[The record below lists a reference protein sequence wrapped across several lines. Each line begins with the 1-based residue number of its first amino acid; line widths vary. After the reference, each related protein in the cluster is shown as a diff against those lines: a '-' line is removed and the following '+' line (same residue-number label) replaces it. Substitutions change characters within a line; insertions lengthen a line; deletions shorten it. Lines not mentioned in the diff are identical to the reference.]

1 MTRINTLL
9 PNSILVM
16 IILLTAVVP
25 LTTNAQRVEKVNGK
39 ATFILTEND
48 NLTLKEAKIKCV
60 EQAKAEAIQKEFG
73 SLVMSDFINSDKIVD
88 NETSSFYIMDTS
100 TSVKGEWLGD
110 DREPE
115 INIEYVNGELI
126 FTAEVWGRAR
136 EIIRANTDVSW
147 QVQKDIEG
155 KKINAD
161 EFDTGDRFFVKFRS
175 PSDGY
180 VAIYLITADN
190 ETACLLPYRKDNSG
204 RYQIKGGKEYV
215 FFDKTLDPAAS
226 YYKLSTNKLQEYNQL
241 VMIYSPNPFTKCT
254 DTSVDSRHPNSLDQ
268 KDFAKWLLNNQRADK
283 EMMVNRKW
291 LTIKGTE

>member
-1 MTRINTLL
+1 MTYLSPYKVSVIIFILLTLL
-9 PNSILVM
+9 P
-16 IILLTAVVP
+16 
-25 LTTNAQRVEKVNGK
+25 LTTHAQRVAKVNGK
-39 ATFILTEND
+39 STFILSEND

-60 EQAKAEAIQKEFG
+60 ELAKAEALKNEFG
-73 SLVMSDFINSDKIVD
+73 TLVMSDFINSDKIVD
-88 NETSSFYIMDTS
+88 DEANSFYIMDTS

-110 DREPE
+110 EREPE
-115 INIEYVNGELI
+115 INIEYINGELL
-126 FTAEVWGRAR
+126 FTAEVWGSAR
-136 EIIRANTDVSW
+136 EIIRANTDVKW

-155 KKINAD
+155 KKIDSD
-161 EFDTGDRFFVKFRS
+161 EFNTGERFFIKFRS

-180 VAIYLITADN
+180 IAIYLITSDN

-204 RYQIKGGKEYV
+204 RYQIKGGKDYI
-215 FFDKTLDPAAS
+215 FFDKAIDPTAS

-268 KDFAKWLLNNQRADK
+268 KDFAKWLLKNQRADK

-291 LTIKGTE
+291 LNIKGTE

>member
-1 MTRINTLL
+1 MTYLSHHKALVIILILLTLL
-9 PNSILVM
+9 P
-16 IILLTAVVP
+16 
-25 LTTNAQRVEKVNGK
+25 LTTQAQRVAKVNGK
-39 ATFILTEND
+39 STFILSEND

-60 EQAKAEAIQKEFG
+60 ELAKTEALKNEFG
-73 SLVMSDFINSDKIVD
+73 TLVMSDFINSDKIVD
-88 NETSSFYIMDTS
+88 DEANSFYIMDTS

-110 DREPE
+110 ERAPE
-115 INIEYVNGELI
+115 INIEYVNGELL
-126 FTAEVWGRAR
+126 FTAEVWGNAR
-136 EIIRANTDVSW
+136 EIIRANTDVKW

-155 KKINAD
+155 KKIDSD
-161 EFDTGDRFFVKFRS
+161 EFNTGERFFIKFRS

-180 VAIYLITADN
+180 IAIYLITADN

-204 RYQIKGGKEYV
+204 RYQIKGGKDYI
-215 FFDKTLDPAAS
+215 FFDKALDPAAS

-241 VMIYSPNPFTKCT
+241 VMIYSPHPFTKCT

-268 KDFAKWLLNNQRADK
+268 KDFAKWLLKNQRADK